1 MSSAN
6 IGLYG
11 CFIVDLLSEK
21 AEKKVAWSAEQQF
34 EGICMVISML
44 TIYALIANSS
54 YFFVDLL
61 KQCRSLNEEADKAIL
76 DAKQALWGASK
87 NDVS

>member
-6 IGLYG
+6 VGLYG

-34 EGICMVISML
+34 EGICMVISKIIVHTM
-44 TIYALIANSS
+44 I
-54 YFFVDLL
+54 VH
-61 KQCRSLNEEADKAIL
+61 
-76 DAKQALWGASK
+76 
-87 NDVS
+87 